1 MDLHKSIEYI
11 DLHTHRNKGN
21 ADTVAVVNLMAG
33 DSVPGDFSQNTLFSA
48 GIHPW
53 YLTGDNAWLLKSEL
67 LLTLAHPHVI
77 AIGEAGFDT
86 MRGPGEEIQY
96 DAFIYQAKL
105 AEELGKPLLIHCV
118 RGWDLLVRARKE
130 INPSVRWII
139 HGFRGKPLLAQSL
152 AESGFLFSLGNEG
165 LTKDIVTAIGTD
177 KIFLETDDSE
187 QDIKEIY
194 SLFTTVSGIDKKV
207 AIEILRDNFN
217 RLSGI

>member
-1 MDLHKSIEYI
+1 MDLHGNIKYI
-11 DLHTHRNKGN
+11 DFHTHKGKGD
-21 ADTVAVVNLMAG
+21 AETVAIVNLMAG

-53 YLTGDNAWLLKSEL
+53 YLTAENGWLLKSEL

-86 MRGPGEEIQY
+86 LHGPDEEIQY

-105 AEELGKPLLIHCV
+105 AEELQKPLIIHCV
-118 RGWDLLVRARKE
+118 KGWDLLVRARKE

-139 HGFRGKPLLAQSL
+139 HGFRGKTLLAQSL
-152 AESGFLFSLGNEG
+152 AESGFIFSLGCEG
-165 LTKDIVTAIGTD
+165 LSKEIINAIGTD

-187 QDIKEIY
+187 GDIKGVY
-194 SLFTTVSGIDKKV
+194 SLFTSVSGIDQKMV
-207 AIEILRDNFN
+207 TEIFRDNFN
-217 RLSGI
+217 SVCCI